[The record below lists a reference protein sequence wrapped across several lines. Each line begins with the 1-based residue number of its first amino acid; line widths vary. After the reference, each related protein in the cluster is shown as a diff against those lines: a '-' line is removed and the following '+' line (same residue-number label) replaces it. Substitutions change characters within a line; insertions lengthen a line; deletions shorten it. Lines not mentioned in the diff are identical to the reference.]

1 MMAMAM
7 KRFDGRVAFV
17 TGAAH
22 GQGRAAA
29 LAFAREGAGVAALDV
44 ARPLDYPGYAMGSG
58 EELASLRADCEALGA
73 TCLTFEADV
82 RDATAVGRAVDQ
94 TAERLG
100 AVDVLF
106 NNAGICGYGLAHE
119 LTEDA
124 WDAMIDIN
132 LKGAWVVASKVI
144 PQMIRRRSGV
154 IVNNCS
160 VAGLRGMG
168 RLSHYAASKWGVMG
182 LTKSWA
188 IELAPH
194 GVRVVAVCPTGV
206 NTPMNDGLA
215 ALEGTTPSEIAERSA
230 GNLLPIPWVEPED
243 VAQAVLFLASDEARY
258 VTGSAFP
265 VDAGLLTR

>member
-1 MMAMAM
+1 M

-17 TGAAH
+17 SGAAH

-29 LAFAREGAGVAALDV
+29 VAFAREGAHVAGFDV
-44 ARPLDYPGYAMGSG
+44 ARPLAYPGYTMGSAD
-58 EELASLRADCEALGA
+58 ELASLRAECEALGS
-73 TCLTFEADV
+73 TCLTFEGDV
-82 RDATAVGRAVDQ
+82 RDGAAVAGAVEE
-94 TAERLG
+94 TVASLG

-106 NNAGICGYGLAHE
+106 NNAGICAYGLAHE
-119 LTEDA
+119 LTEAA

-144 PQMIRRRSGV
+144 PHMIRQGSGV

-215 ALEGTTPSEIAERSA
+215 ALEGTSPREIAERSA
-230 GNLLPIPWVEPED
+230 GNLLPVPWIEPED
-243 VAQAVLFLASDEARY
+243 VAEAVLFLASDGARY
-258 VTGSAFP
+258 ATGSALV